1 MADTTDERKNPQE
14 YITTILDTAVRVIT
28 RPVDFYREMPK
39 SGGFTDPLIFLVV
52 LAFATGVVQ
61 AVLGMF
67 GIGYGG
73 PFGLAA
79 LIVSPIVAA
88 IFGFVGAAI
97 VFVIWKLMGSMES
110 YEVAYRCTAYA
121 AAISPLTTIV
131 QPVPYIGPLI
141 GLAWGIYLM
150 IVASTEAHGIPPK
163 RAQIVFGAIA
173 LVFLLL
179 SLSTEYSARR
189 FTSRMDNMGAKI
201 DQMSPEEAGK
211 KMGEFLKGLQKGAK
225 E

>member
-1 MADTTDERKNPQE
+1 MADVTNEKKNPQE

-52 LAFATGVVQ
+52 VAFATGVVQ
-61 AVLGMF
+61 AVFGMF

-73 PFGLAA
+73 PFGLTA
-79 LIVSPIVAA
+79 IIISPIVAA

-97 VFVIWKLMGSMES
+97 VFVIWKLMGSTES
-110 YEVAYRCTAYA
+110 YEVAYRCAAYA

-131 QPVPYIGPLI
+131 QPIPYIGPLI

-150 IVASTEAHGIPPK
+150 IVASTEVHGIAPK
-163 RAQIVFGAIA
+163 RAQLVFGAIA
-173 LVFLLL
+173 IVFFLL
-179 SLSTEYSARR
+179 SVSSEYTARR
-189 FTSRMDNMGAKI
+189 FASRMENMSTRM